1 MSSKDFQL
9 FYFLYRFS
17 VDNAYDPDVNARQLW
32 IDVKRYN
39 KYNYCFVFTDN
50 GAGMGP
56 EKLHKMLRYELC
68 FRTKRHF
75 YGLRPIDLL

>member
-1 MSSKDFQL
+1 MSSKDFHL
-9 FYFLYRFS
+9 FYFLYRFF

-56 EKLHKMLRYELC
+56 EKLHKMLRYELF